1 MRVLRTYLLIKLML
15 KRTKMKFLISTL
27 LCCVVYTS
35 HAQSETLLYYDHG
48 ENHSWPNSGWWWNTG
63 YSNYYTNT
71 SVSAP
76 ASAVL
81 FGYSGS
87 SYEYNYYDLP
97 AVNVDPSRDHV
108 FRMRL
113 AAQRFTSTSN
123 TRGLDVGD
131 YITVR
136 LSQDG
141 NSYSSELRVKGRNN
155 AYWDYSSTAVAS
167 KVADGSLTEFQPSG
181 GGNRTNTGDGYSYI
195 ELVIPAGASSIAID
209 IFVRANRA
217 GEEWWMDNFELY
229 ELSPV
234 ELPVELLSFEAECAE
249 NEAIDLS
256 WATAS
261 EYNSSHFTL
270 ESSRD
275 GENWVHIKNV
285 AAAGNTSQRTDY
297 LETIENGGANY
308 YRLSQYDKNGAL
320 EIFPEI
326 YTNCEETKT
335 TFELYPNPSNG
346 KFTLNFNESVE
357 NTVLVIRNSLGK
369 TVLNQEINDTKTHNV
384 SIDLPTG
391 VYFVTTT
398 NNNSLETHMKRMII
412 R

>member
-1 MRVLRTYLLIKLML
+1 
-15 KRTKMKFLISTL
+15 MKFLISTL
-27 LCCVVYTS
+27 LFCVVMAS
-35 HAQSETLLYYDHG
+35 HSQTETLLYADYG
-48 ENHSWPNSGWWWNTG
+48 ESNTWPGAGWWWNTG
-63 YSNYYTNT
+63 YSNYASNL
-71 SVSAP
+71 SVSGP
-76 ASAVL
+76 ASAYSL
-81 FGYSGS
+81 GYGS
-87 SYEYNYYDLP
+87 NTYETNYYDLP
-97 AVNVDPSRDHV
+97 AVNVDPARDHV

-113 AAQRFTSTSN
+113 AAQKITCPTCSYG
-123 TRGLDVGD
+123 GLDRND
-131 YITVR
+131 YVIVR
-136 LSQDG
+136 LSYDG
-141 NSYSSELRVKGRNN
+141 GVSYSSELRVRGKNN
-155 AYWDYSSTAVAS
+155 AYWDYGSTAVAS
-167 KVADGSLTEFQPSG
+167 KVADGTLVDFEPSN

-195 ELVIPAGASSIAID
+195 ELVIPAGAGSIAID
-209 IFVRANRA
+209 VFVRANKG

-285 AAAGNTSQRTDY
+285 AAAGNTSQKTDY

-335 TFELYPNPSNG
+335 TFELYPNPNNG

-391 VYFVTTT
+391 VYFVMTT